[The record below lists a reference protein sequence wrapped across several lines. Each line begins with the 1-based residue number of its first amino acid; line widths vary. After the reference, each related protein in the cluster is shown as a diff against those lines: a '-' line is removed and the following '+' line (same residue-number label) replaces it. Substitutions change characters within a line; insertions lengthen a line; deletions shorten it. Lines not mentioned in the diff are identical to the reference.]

1 MRFVFVM
8 RRVIA
13 AFLLACLGMI
23 IPLAAAPVRV
33 CLIEN
38 EVKAASEKACCPK
51 CTKETKHD
59 SHCCVQLEELP
70 DAPPAGFP
78 EGVPPLMA
86 VDLPPQ
92 PFLLPPVAIVAVE
105 TYSAA
110 TPIRGPDLPCRLQA
124 ILGVWRL

>member
-13 AFLLACLGMI
+13 AFLLACLGMM

-38 EVKAASEKACCPK
+38 ELKAAGEKACCSK
-51 CTKETKHD
+51 CKKETKHD
-59 SHCCVQLEELP
+59 SHCCVQVDELP
-70 DAPPAGFP
+70 DAPPIGAP

-92 PFLLPPVAIVAVE
+92 PFLLPPVAIVPMESYA
-105 TYSAA
+105 AA
-110 TPIRGPDLPCRLQA
+110 TPIRGPDEPCRQRA